1 MKGHKAQGW
10 VSISGHKAQGWALME
25 GHRAPP
31 LRSRLFG
38 RLAGWLALA
47 AFVQVRPAEGLA

>member
-38 RLAGWLALA
+38 RLAGWLAGPSSLCASA
-47 AFVQVRPAEGLA
+47 AG